1 MQVSYAI
8 GTGIGEVTDPAIGLP
23 LQGMVDEDQIATGV
37 ESPLFARAFVVAER
51 PAAAEAG
58 CVAIIVADI
67 WAGTHRVK
75 DAVLRRLAAS
85 HQGVYTEENVLLAGT
100 HTHSA
105 PGGFSGNLLYDFN
118 FDIGGCDEAT
128 VECIVDGCVR
138 AVEMAHANLAPG
150 RIYVNRGE
158 VADCGRNRSEPA
170 YLCNP
175 QAERDQW
182 GADTDREML
191 LLKFVKVDD
200 QGPERPVGAL
210 SWYAIHPTDRGQK
223 NTLVCGDNKGY
234 ASSLFEQE
242 MDSDRRKPE
251 TFVAAFANAHCG
263 DVSGNVEFGLPKG
276 GDVDKAHMKK
286 HGRQQFEVA
295 ERLFREATEE
305 VTGPVE
311 HRHTR
316 VDFSKVTTGAGG
328 ARTWPA
334 ALGFSFA
341 AGSAVDTVP
350 NPNLGIEEGRTA
362 ANMTEADELIATV
375 SGVLL
380 SAVFGIDLIDQAAAR
395 TERKGQLP
403 KPVVLMPGI
412 EQPAPVVPQV
422 LPVQLLR
429 VGAVAVLGIP
439 GELTTMAG
447 RRLRTSVLDAMSATG
462 VTHLA
467 LGTYANEYAGYITTQ
482 EEYSAQ
488 HYEGASTLF
497 GPHTLEAHQQVA
509 AQLAKAIAEGTPS
522 PPGPAATEW
531 TSPRQHR
538 YRFRNLSGSA
548 VRLRFYSK
556 SNWWR
561 WVPLPR
567 AQKTIDA
574 GAEAAYP
581 EREFT
586 WRLLPKIERLTVKLP
601 TVKTVTVKVGN
612 DIKGTISAGQLLTI
626 SADGSISI
634 GEYSPP
640 PRT

>member
-1 MQVSYAI
+1 MPVSYEI
-8 GTGIGEVTDPAIGLP
+8 GTGIGEVTDPAVGLP

-37 ESPLFARAFVVAER
+37 ESPLYARAFVVAER
-51 PAAAEAG
+51 PSAAEAG

-67 WAGTHRVK
+67 WAGTRRVK
-75 DAVLRRLAAS
+75 DGVLRRLAAS
-85 HQGVYTEENVLLAGT
+85 HERVFTEENVLLAGT

-128 VECIVDGCVR
+128 VACIVDGCVR

-150 RIYVNRGE
+150 RIYVNSGK

-175 QAERDQW
+175 RAERDHW
-182 GADTDREML
+182 AADTDPEML
-191 LLKFVKVDD
+191 LLKFVKIDN
-200 QGPERPVGAL
+200 QEQEQPVGAL

-223 NTLVCGDNKGY
+223 NMLICGDNKGY
-234 ASSLFEQE
+234 ASSLFEQQ
-242 MDSDRRKPE
+242 MHSDLHKPE

-263 DVSGNVEFGLPKG
+263 DVSGNVEFGLPDG
-276 GDVDKAHMKK
+276 VDDKAHMEK
-286 HGRQQFEVA
+286 HGHQQFEVA
-295 ERLFREATEE
+295 ERLFRKATEE

-316 VDFSKVTTGAGG
+316 MDFSNVTTGAGG

-334 ALGFSFA
+334 ALGLSFA
-341 AGSAVDTVP
+341 AGSAVDSVP
-350 NPNLGIEEGRTA
+350 KPDLGIEEGRTA
-362 ANMTEADELIATV
+362 ANLTEGDEIIEGASHLA
-375 SGVLL
+375 L
-380 SAVFGIDLIDQAAAR
+380 SAVFGISLIDQATAVA
-395 TERKGQLP
+395 EREGQLP
-403 KPVVLMPGI
+403 KPVVLLPGI

-429 VGAVAVLGIP
+429 VGTVAVLGIP
-439 GELTTMAG
+439 AELTTMAG

-462 VTHLA
+462 VAHLA
-467 LGTYANEYAGYITTQ
+467 LGTYANEYAGYITTR

-509 AQLAKAIAEGTPS
+509 AQLATAIADGKPS
-522 PPGPAATEW
+522 PAGPAATQW

-538 YRFRNLSGSA
+538 YRFRNQSSLE
-548 VRLRFYSK
+548 VRLRFYNK
-556 SNWWR
+556 HNWLR
-561 WVPLPR
+561 WLPLPR
-567 AQKTIDA
+567 AHKRIDA
-574 GAEAAYP
+574 GAEVAYP

-612 DIKGTISAGQLLTI
+612 DIKQTMSAGQLLI
-626 SADGSISI
+626 IAADGSISV

-640 PRT
+640 PRP